1 MELDKETLIGTMQ
14 WVVSEM
20 AIEDKPLE
28 WLTAKKEET
37 SRSIANCERS
47 AKELREYIVDEKD
60 GRDISSEEV
69 KELKAK
75 LVDAI
80 ELEAELEKVF
90 VKRLDEEIAKRLSK
104 MDNNSRTRAM
114 TQKRDYTGIEFP
126 TMMSDLNDLKH
137 KLEYELDTDG
147 LANELQEVDDLTKE
161 PTREMADEL
170 TEHIETYQQ
179 MTAICEEL
187 RRRINGYLG

>member
-90 VKRLDEEIAKRLSK
+90 VKRLDEVIAKRLDK
-104 MDNNSRTRAM
+104 
-114 TQKRDYTGIEFP
+114 
-126 TMMSDLNDLKH
+126 
-137 KLEYELDTDG
+137 
-147 LANELQEVDDLTKE
+147 
-161 PTREMADEL
+161 
-170 TEHIETYQQ
+170 
-179 MTAICEEL
+179 
-187 RRRINGYLG
+187 